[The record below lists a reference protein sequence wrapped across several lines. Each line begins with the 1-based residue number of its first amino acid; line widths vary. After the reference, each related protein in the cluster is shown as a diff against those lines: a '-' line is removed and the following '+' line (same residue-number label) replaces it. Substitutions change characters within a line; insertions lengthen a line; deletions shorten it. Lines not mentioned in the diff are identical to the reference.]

1 MDTQNVEIGR
11 RIRALREKYKLSR
24 EALAAKSEISVQFLY
39 DIETGKKG
47 MTVTTLSKLASALKV
62 STDEIVFGK
71 SNSSINIS
79 EEELKLLDKDKLDKL
94 SDIVNMIIDITK

>member
-1 MDTQNVEIGR
+1 MDTQNVAIGK
-11 RIRALREKYKLSR
+11 RIRALREKYNLSR

-47 MTVTTLSKLASALKV
+47 MTVTTLSKLATALKV

-71 SNSSINIS
+71 NDSSIIVS
-79 EEELKLLDKDKLDKL
+79 QEDIKALDKDKLERL